1 MLESAVSMEIS
12 LEGDLASVEVPDLL
26 TFLHQGD
33 RSGVLAM
40 ERPDQETKVYL
51 RHGSPVYAASTR
63 DDLRLGALLVRH
75 GRLDQGALD
84 EALGRQQAMGPR
96 LGQVL
101 VASERISEAELGSFL
116 KVQVSEV
123 IFETFGWEDGWF
135 TFYERVP
142 PPHTAVTLEMAL
154 QNLLIE
160 GVRRIDVRSR
170 LSEVFPDLALAVEM
184 VVNPDRVKHTATL
197 TPEEWNVL
205 FLLDGRRS
213 LAEICRLA
221 GNVDEAST
229 LQILHALLRA
239 RFAIVLPPS
248 ADAPLQSSAPVII
261 PVPDTSEPGA
271 RKPGSGPARVS
282 IEFPTGMRGHSVADD
297 TKEIV
302 TPKAMQ
308 YLANTGNVTVS
319 RLVLVAEGKET
330 SFPLARDAYTLG
342 RHRNNDIVISDPK
355 VSSFHARIDRSA
367 EGFTLNDLKS
377 RNGTFL
383 NGKRIETG
391 VLTTGDEVR
400 LGTAR
405 LLYKIDYTS
414 G

>member
-1 MLESAVSMEIS
+1 
-12 LEGDLASVEVPDLL
+12 
-26 TFLHQGD
+26 
-33 RSGVLAM
+33 
-40 ERPDQETKVYL
+40 
-51 RHGSPVYAASTR
+51 
-63 DDLRLGALLVRH
+63 
-75 GRLDQGALD
+75 
-84 EALGRQQAMGPR
+84 
-96 LGQVL
+96 
-101 VASERISEAELGSFL
+101 
-116 KVQVSEV
+116 
-123 IFETFGWEDGWF
+123 
-135 TFYERVP
+135 
-142 PPHTAVTLEMAL
+142 MAL

-160 GVRRIDVRSR
+160 GVRRIDVRPR
-170 LSEVFPDLALAVEM
+170 LSEVFADLALAVEM
-184 VVNPDRVKHTATL
+184 VVNPDRVKHIATL

-213 LAEICRLA
+213 LSEICRLA
-221 GNVDEAST
+221 GDVDEAAT
-229 LQILHALLRA
+229 LQILHVLLRA
-239 RFAIVLPPS
+239 RFAIIVPVPPS
-248 ADAPLQSSAPVII
+248 TPSQSAPVII
-261 PVPDTSEPGA
+261 PVPDTGDPFA
-271 RKPGSGPARVS
+271 PKPASAPVRVS
-282 IEFPTGMRGHSVADD
+282 VEFPTGMRSLKVVDD

-302 TPKAMQ
+302 TPKAVQ

-319 RLVLVAEGKET
+319 RLVLVADGKET
-330 SFPLARDAYTLG
+330 SFPLSRDAYTLG

-391 VLTTGDEVR
+391 VLKTGDEVR

>member
-1 MLESAVSMEIS
+1 VLESALFMEKS

-26 TFLHQGD
+26 TFLHQGE

-40 ERPDQETKVYL
+40 ERSDQETKLYL
-51 RHGSPVYAASTR
+51 RNGSPVYATSTR
-63 DDLRLGALLVRH
+63 DDLRLGALMVRH
-75 GRLDQGALD
+75 GRLSQDAVD
-84 EALGRQQAMGPR
+84 EALARQQATGPR
-96 LGQVL
+96 LGQIL
-101 VASERISEAELGSFL
+101 VGSEQITEAELGSFL

-135 TFYERVP
+135 TFLERVP

-170 LSEVFPDLALAVEM
+170 LAEVFPDLAMAVEM

-213 LAEICRLA
+213 LSEICRLA
-221 GNVDEAST
+221 GDVDEAST
-229 LQILHALLRA
+229 LQILHGLLRA
-239 RFAIVLPPS
+239 RFAMVVPS
-248 ADAPLQSSAPVII
+248 PQDTPSQIAPVII
-261 PVPDTSEPGA
+261 PVPDTGDPLA
-271 RKPGSGPARVS
+271 LKPAAPPRVS
-282 IEFPTGMRGHSVADD
+282 VEFPTGMRSLKVVDD

-302 TPKAMQ
+302 TPKAVQ

-319 RLVLVAEGKET
+319 RLVLVAEGRET

-391 VLTTGDEVR
+391 VLKTGDEVR

>member
-1 MLESAVSMEIS
+1 MEKS

-26 TFLHQGD
+26 TFLHQGE

-40 ERPDQETKVYL
+40 ERSEQETKLYL
-51 RHGSPVYAASTR
+51 RNGSPVFAASTR
-63 DDLRLGALLVRH
+63 DDLRLGALLVRN
-75 GRLDQGALD
+75 GRLTQGVID
-84 EALGRQQAMGPR
+84 DALGRQQATGPR
-96 LGQVL
+96 LGQIL
-101 VASERISEAELGSFL
+101 VASQQISEAELGSFL

-123 IFETFGWEDGWF
+123 IFETFGWADGWF
-135 TFYERVP
+135 SFYEKVP

-160 GVRRIDVRSR
+160 GVRRIDVRPH

-184 VVNPDRVKHTATL
+184 VVNPDRVKHIATL
-197 TPEEWNVL
+197 TPEEWNVV

-213 LAEICRLA
+213 LSEICRLA
-221 GNVDEAST
+221 GDVDEAAT
-229 LQILHALLRA
+229 LQILHVLLRA
-239 RFAIVLPPS
+239 RFAIIVPVPPTT
-248 ADAPLQSSAPVII
+248 PPSSAPVII
-261 PVPDTSEPGA
+261 PVPDTGDPFA
-271 RKPGSGPARVS
+271 PKPASAPVRVS
-282 IEFPTGMRGHSVADD
+282 VEFPTGMRSLKVVDD

-302 TPKAMQ
+302 TPKAVQ
-308 YLANTGNVTVS
+308 YLANTGNITVS
-319 RLVLVAEGKET
+319 RLVLVADGKET

-391 VLTTGDEVR
+391 VLKTGDEVR

-405 LLYKIDYTS
+405 LLYKVDYTS